1 MEDIKLHSDID
12 LIALINEHNV
22 RGLDELFRRYAHS
35 LFDFGMKF
43 TMDAEIAKE
52 LVSDLFLQIWFK
64 RNELRITSNVK
75 AYLFTSLKNRC
86 LNYLSRNKKFLETFD
101 GLHESIHPHSEE
113 ADLSIRQEEASNL
126 VNMILKDLPQK
137 RELVFRMHRLQGFS
151 YKEIAEILGISE
163 NTVHNH
169 MVAAIKQLAKSY
181 PKWKSL
187 FVSLAI
193 YLTTLSSF

>member
-12 LIALINEHNV
+12 LIRLIKDHDV

-35 LFDFGMKF
+35 LFDFGIKF
-43 TMDAEIAKE
+43 LMDAEIAKE
-52 LVSDLFLQIWFK
+52 LVSDVFLQIWLK
-64 RNELRITSNVK
+64 RDELRIKSNVK

-86 LNYLSRNKKFLETFD
+86 LNYLSRNKKFFETFD
-101 GLHESIHPHSEE
+101 GLHESTHPYTED
-113 ADLSIRQEEASNL
+113 ADLSIRKDEASIL
-126 VNMILKDLPQK
+126 ADKILKDLPKK

-181 PKWKSL
+181 PKWKNL
-187 FVSLAI
+187 LISLAI
-193 YLTTLSSF
+193 HMIALSSF

>member
-12 LIALINEHNV
+12 LIALIKDHDA

-35 LFDFGMKF
+35 LFDFGIKF
-43 TMDAEIAKE
+43 LMDAEIAKE
-52 LVSDLFLQIWFK
+52 LVSDVFLQIWLK
-64 RNELRITSNVK
+64 RDELRIKSNVK

-86 LNYLSRNKKFLETFD
+86 LNYLSRNKKFFETFD
-101 GLHESIHPHSEE
+101 GQHESTHPHTED
-113 ADLSIRQEEASNL
+113 ADLSIRKDEASSL
-126 VNMILKDLPQK
+126 ADKILKDLPQK

-181 PKWKSL
+181 PKWKNL
-187 FVSLAI
+187 LISLAI
-193 YLTTLSSF
+193 HMIALSSF